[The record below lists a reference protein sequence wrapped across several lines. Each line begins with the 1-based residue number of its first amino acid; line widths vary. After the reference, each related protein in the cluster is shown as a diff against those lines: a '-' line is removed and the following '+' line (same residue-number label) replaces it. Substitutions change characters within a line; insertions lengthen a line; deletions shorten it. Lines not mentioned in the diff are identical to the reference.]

1 MTKEECLKSLSAL
14 SLGNYC
20 FDNIT
25 SKYPYLKYEY
35 DCLFELIDKYFDN
48 PPLKFEELKQMKG
61 IPVWNNEEKEWHL
74 ISDVYKPFVL
84 NQYIRENATAIK
96 MVSPNGSTKLIGL
109 NCEEILNI
117 EDFKESV
124 FYRKQV
130 EE

>member
-1 MTKEECLKSLSAL
+1 MKLTKEECLKSLSAL

-48 PPLKFEELKQMKG
+48 PPLKFEELKELAFAEKQTW
-61 IPVWNNEEKEWHL
+61 VWDNKNKMYCNVGSFLNRDVVIHTTHEWIYENSYEE
-74 ISDVYKPFVL
+74 
-84 NQYIRENATAIK
+84 NR
-96 MVSPNGSTKLIGL
+96 
-109 NCEEILNI
+109 
-117 EDFKESV
+117 

-130 EE
+130 EDEQG